1 MLLQLSDPNSSLRR
15 LTAYGEHRQLLLM
28 ADKES
33 YVTGPQS
40 SLLVTTEAH
49 CGPPNTPKAH

>member
-1 MLLQLSDPNSSLRR
+1 
-15 LTAYGEHRQLLLM
+15 M

-33 YVTGPQS
+33 YVTGPQL

-49 CGPPNTPKAH
+49 FGRPNTPKAH